1 MRFRS
6 RESEEAERVEVL
18 AKREEAKRKLTAELR
33 SIASLIELDTV
44 ESRAELRDH
53 VDGYWKALS
62 LGAVELREILDEDAA
77 ALRLLA
83 ALKAVRS

>member
-6 RESEEAERVEVL
+6 SESEEAERVEIL
-18 AKREEAKRKLTAELR
+18 AKREAAKVKLAAELR
-33 SIASLIELDTV
+33 RLASLIELDTV

-62 LGAVELREILDEDAA
+62 IGSVELREILDETAA
-77 ALRLLA
+77 WMKTSRR
-83 ALKAVRS
+83 RSESA